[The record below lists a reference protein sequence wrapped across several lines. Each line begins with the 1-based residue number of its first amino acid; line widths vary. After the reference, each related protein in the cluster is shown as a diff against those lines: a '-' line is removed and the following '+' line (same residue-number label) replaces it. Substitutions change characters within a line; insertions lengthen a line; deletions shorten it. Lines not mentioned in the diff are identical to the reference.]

1 MSDRKRLRE
10 ELQAEFAD
18 LEEFGVTQD
27 EIEALMEQ
35 CGLPP
40 RRSRIFNTG
49 EARHDIR
56 TEEASR

>member
-40 RRSRIFNTG
+40 RRSRLFNTG
-49 EARHDIR
+49 EHQHDVR
-56 TEEASR
+56 TEEAS